1 MFQPQR
7 NVLDDIFVRTFL
19 RDFINPIQVMLLL
32 RPVNR
37 DADAEMVAVLLDEV
51 LHGLLV
57 VVDAVG
63 GEGEAVRVEP
73 VVVAA
78 EEFCLDVVAN
88 LVDKLYFQKR
98 LAADEVPHHRLVGEI
113 GVGLIVKHIV
123 DEGFGYFP
131 RHSLLHVLAYK
142 IAVLAS
148 QLAILGDDEGDV
160 LRHAG
165 LPRFIGIFDFS
176 HIVILI
182 IQIYSLTRATSTCS
196 VTTMHTCFST
206 CCTASYST
214 RAPTLM
220 STITT
225 AIYSA
230 FIFTIVITSS
240 CVFDSIILDFCA
252 VLLFSFGGAL
262 AST

>member
-1 MFQPQR
+1 MVDNLSR
-7 NVLDDIFVRTFL
+7 HA
-19 RDFINPIQVMLLL
+19 LLNIL
-32 RPVNR
+32 AHEV
-37 DADAEMVAVLLDEV
+37 AEFA
-51 LHGLLV
+51 G
-57 VVDAVG
+57 
-63 GEGEAVRVEP
+63 
-73 VVVAA
+73 
-78 EEFCLDVVAN
+78 
-88 LVDKLYFQKR
+88 
-98 LAADEVPHHRLVGEI
+98 
-113 GVGLIVKHIV
+113 
-123 DEGFGYFP
+123 
-131 RHSLLHVLAYK
+131 
-142 IAVLAS
+142 
-148 QLAILGDDEGDV
+148 QLAVLGDDESDV
-160 LRHAG
+160 LRRAG
-165 LPRFIGIFDFS
+165 PPRFVGIFDFS

-196 VTTMHTCFST
+196 VTTMHTCSST